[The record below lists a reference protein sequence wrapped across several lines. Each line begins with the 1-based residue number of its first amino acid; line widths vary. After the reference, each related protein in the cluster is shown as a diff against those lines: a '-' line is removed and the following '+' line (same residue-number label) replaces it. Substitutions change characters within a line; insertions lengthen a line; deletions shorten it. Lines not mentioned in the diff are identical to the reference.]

1 MDCRG
6 FFLNNRR
13 TVLLLGINAHK
24 TLGKRKK
31 RQVALALCRIFA
43 MY

>member
-6 FFLNNRR
+6 FILNNRR

-31 RQVALALCRIFA
+31 QQVTPTPYRIFA